1 MFLGLHSSTTGYL
14 PGNWKR
20 LHHSME
26 IHTYPELTSP
36 RTNAESDG
44 RRLCL
49 KSTKVICKKE
59 KLKTKPH
66 TQMHLQ
72 SVSKGSCNETSC
84 SFTAPVFFK
93 WRQARTASSCLSRNR
108 VCVPILWWPAG
119 LSKLTEMNLPAEGWA
134 CSAVLLRRAHTRA
147 DIKLFQE
154 VISLLFFT
162 KTPNGLDLMH
172 TSVLSVLDRLVPI
185 KRKKLNKRNEHQ
197 LFRKERTWLTLYKYC
212 RTSKS
217 PFYMQIGYSE
227 QREGVNFNKNVTAYE
242 MLTGPQLLYRMKES
256 HHPSTF
262 HCS

>member
-26 IHTYPELTSP
+26 IHTYPKLTSP

-59 KLKTKPH
+59 KLKTNHTHRCTSKVFKRGAVMKPRV
-66 TQMHLQ
+66 HLRLL
-72 SVSKGSCNETSC
+72 
-84 SFTAPVFFK
+84 SF
-93 WRQARTASSCLSRNR
+93 SSGGKLGQLHHACPGIGC
-108 VCVPILWWPAG
+108 VCVPMLWWPAG

-185 KRKKLNKRNEHQ
+185 KRKKLNKRNERTISFSEKSELGLHCTNIVGQ
-197 LFRKERTWLTLYKYC
+197 VRALFTC
-212 RTSKS
+212 R
-217 PFYMQIGYSE
+217 
-227 QREGVNFNKNVTAYE
+227 
-242 MLTGPQLLYRMKES
+242 
-256 HHPSTF
+256 
-262 HCS
+262 